1 MNSVHWTQQ
10 HIHMIN
16 SYQICVA
23 RKRSACDDVVDWTT
37 LNSSRKQMIH
47 SYWVHI
53 TAHVHNWVHI
63 IRAHVHTDYLDSSI
77 AVSLFTS
84 KAMLSRTA
92 CHEVDCTQQ
101 PLHDPH
107 LQSPRV
113 AHRNN
118 LRSWPWTIWRQGE
131 LDFKVISYKI
141 KFAPFERLIWR
152 WGFEH
157 HGTWT
162 TWITRKNIS
171 CEHKPSSN
179 FYFLK

>member
-16 SYQICVA
+16 SYQIRVV

-63 IRAHVHTDYLDSSI
+63 IIAHVHTDYLDSSI
-77 AVSLFTS
+77 AVSLFTN
-84 KAMLSRTA
+84 KAMRLIVLNSLYTI
-92 CHEVDCTQQ
+92 
-101 PLHDPH
+101 H

-131 LDFKVISYKI
+131 LDFKVIYKI

-171 CEHKPSSN
+171 CVHKPSSN